1 MEDQEIS
8 KSNEKKLQKKLRRKI
23 SNLLKEFN
31 AEIEISTN
39 PTNHLFVGNSG
50 MLCGYTRERLLTMF
64 KPYGQVIELIMIPK
78 KSFSF
83 LSYSHIDSAKQA
95 ISMMNNY
102 SPNKVTGQPVVP
114 LVMQYVTKFP
124 DVMKS
129 IKYSSYPVS
138 GKPEQIDGLL
148 VLNNFITEEE
158 ENDLIQYFKSSE
170 TEGIIC
176 ESRYPTGTESY

>member
-1 MEDQEIS
+1 MEDKEIS

-23 SNLLKEFN
+23 ASLLKEFN
-31 AEIEISTN
+31 TEIEISTN

-83 LSYSHIDSAKQA
+83 LSYSCIDSAKQA
-95 ISMMNNY
+95 ISMMNNC
-102 SPNKVTGQPVVP
+102 SPDKVTGQPVVP
-114 LVMQYVTKFP
+114 LVMQYITKFP
-124 DVMKS
+124 DIMKS

-138 GKPEQIDGLL
+138 GKPEHIDGLL
-148 VLNNFITEEE
+148 VINNFITVEEE
-158 ENDLIQYFKSSE
+158 KDLIQYFKSSE
-170 TEGIIC
+170 TGGIIC
-176 ESRYPTGTESY
+176 